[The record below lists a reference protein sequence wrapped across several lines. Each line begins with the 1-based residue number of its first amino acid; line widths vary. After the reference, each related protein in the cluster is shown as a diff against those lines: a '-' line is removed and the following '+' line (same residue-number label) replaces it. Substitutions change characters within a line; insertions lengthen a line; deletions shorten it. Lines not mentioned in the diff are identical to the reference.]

1 MLKLF
6 LKPTLFT
13 IEKSLAK
20 FYFGLDSFKNQVIGG
35 PFVGRFGLRT
45 VFFDENLTCDL
56 QFKSRDFSFALNSM
70 KSLVLVTPN

>member
-35 PFVGRFGLRT
+35 PFVDRFGLWT
-45 VFFDENLTCDL
+45 GLFL
-56 QFKSRDFSFALNSM
+56 M
-70 KSLVLVTPN
+70 KI